1 MCDFRAKI
9 VVFAQYV
16 SLNCCIL
23 IFDHRLKI
31 TFVLAL
37 KITKTRKRTPILSK
51 NAFKKLKNA
60 HFRVKIAHFLVRQ
73 TTLSTCPVL
82 GNKSTGVTSPI

>member
-1 MCDFRAKI
+1 MCNLKAKI
-9 VVFAQYV
+9 AVFPNVFPQTAV
-16 SLNCCIL
+16 FW

-51 NAFKKLKNA
+51 NALKRLKNA
-60 HFRVKIAHFLVRQ
+60 HFRVKISHFRVRQ
-73 TTLSTCPVL
+73 TTDSTWVKTTKGIFL
-82 GNKSTGVTSPI
+82 G